1 MSGGSATAPDAA
13 TTAYRGLRA
22 QVLERPVGAARRREL
37 TAVTDAWL
45 ADLFA
50 AAGAPS
56 RDVALVATGGYGR
69 GELAAGS
76 DLDVLLLYRDGALA
90 PSDVEQLADAIWYP
104 IWDARIR
111 LDHSV
116 RTIVES
122 RRMAH
127 RDLWVLLGLLDARTV
142 AGDSAVTKALVASVL
157 ADWRALAA
165 TRLPDLRASV
175 EQRLARSGE
184 CAHLLEPD
192 VKDSYGGL
200 RDATVLRAIAASWIT
215 DVPHDR
221 IDAPSAL
228 LLDVRDALH
237 TVTGRATDR
246 LVQQE
251 QPAVAQVLGM
261 SDEDALLRAVSSA
274 ARSIA
279 YASELTWHRAT
290 RLLRTSSRVRRI
302 GPERTPLVD
311 GVVVQDGEV
320 VLAADAR
327 PDRDPTLVLRAA
339 AAAAQ
344 VGLPLA
350 PRAVD
355 RLAVESAPMPVPW
368 PPQARDALVSLL
380 GAGRPAL
387 TVWEALDQAGVISH
401 LMPEWDVVRSAPQRN
416 PVHTFT
422 VDRHL
427 VEAAIAAAARARRV
441 SRPDLLIVGALLHDI
456 GKARP
461 GDHTDVGVD
470 LVARIG
476 PHLGFDADDTD
487 VLVDMVRF
495 HLLLPDVATRRDLDD
510 PATVALVADAVRT
523 HERLEL
529 LHALTEADAAA
540 TGPAAWSEWKEALI
554 RELVTRTHR
563 QLAGDPRPGTPNL
576 TATERE
582 LAGGSGVQM
591 FIEPGAPVS
600 VITVAAPDRVG
611 LLATVAGVLA
621 VHRLDV
627 RAADTETVGDRAVTV
642 WRVVPQYGDIP
653 AQDLLRDDLRR
664 ALDGSL
670 DISER
675 LARRE
680 ASRPP
685 VDRAPPWVGFVTGAS
700 ERASVLE
707 VRAHDAPGLLYRIGT
722 TLSAAAVSIL
732 AARVSTLGSEAVDVF
747 YVVESDGGGLLTTER
762 CDDVRRRVLAALT
775 PAD

>member
-1 MSGGSATAPDAA
+1 MAPRGG
-13 TTAYRGLRA
+13 YGELRA
-22 QVLERPVGAARRREL
+22 QVLERAVGPARRREL

-50 AAGAPS
+50 GSQAPT
-56 RDVALVATGGYGR
+56 RDVALVAVGGYGR

-90 PSDVEQLADAIWYP
+90 ASDVQRIADAIWYP
-104 IWDARIR
+104 IWDAGIR

-116 RTIVES
+116 RTLVES
-122 RRMAH
+122 RRLAH
-127 RDLWVLLGLLDARTV
+127 RDLWVLLGLLDARTI
-142 AGDSAVTKALVASVL
+142 AGDAEVTRSLVASVL

-175 EQRLARSGE
+175 DERLTRAGE

-192 VKDSYGGL
+192 IKDSYGGL
-200 RDATVLRAIAASWIT
+200 RDVTVLRAIAASWVT
-215 DVPHDR
+215 DVPHAR
-221 IDAPSAL
+221 IEQAAAL

-237 TVTGRATDR
+237 TVTGRATDK

-251 QPAVAQVLGM
+251 QQAVAQLLGLP
-261 SDEDALLRAVSSA
+261 DDDALLRAVSTA
-274 ARSIA
+274 ARTIA

-290 RLLRTSSRVRRI
+290 RLLRTSARI
-302 GPERTPLVD
+302 KRLGPERTPLVD

-368 PPQARDALVSLL
+368 PRQARDALVSLL

-387 TVWEALDQAGVISH
+387 TVWEALDQAGIISQ
-401 LMPEWDVVRSAPQRN
+401 LLPEWDVVRSAPQRN
-416 PVHTFT
+416 AVHTFT

-427 VEAAIAAAARARRV
+427 VEAAIAASARARRV

-461 GDHTDVGVD
+461 GDHTDVGID
-470 LVARIG
+470 LVANIG
-476 PHLGFDADDTD
+476 PHLGFDAEETA
-487 VLVDMVRF
+487 VLVDMVRY
-495 HLLLPDVATRRDLDD
+495 HLLLPDIATRRDLDD
-510 PATVALVADAVRT
+510 PATVALVAEAVRT

-540 TGPAAWSEWKEALI
+540 TGPAAWSDWKESLI
-554 RELVTRTHR
+554 RDLVTRTHR
-563 QLAGDPRPGTPNL
+563 QLAGDPAAAAPTLSP
-576 TATERE
+576 AERE
-582 LAGGSGVQM
+582 LAEGTGVQM
-591 FIEPGAPVS
+591 FIEPGAPMS

-664 ALDGSL
+664 ALDGTL
-670 DISER
+670 DIGER
-675 LARRE
+675 LRRRE
-680 ASRPP
+680 SSRTA
-685 VDRAPPWVGFVTGAS
+685 VTHAPPWARFIEGAS
-700 ERASVLE
+700 QRADVLE
-707 VRAHDAPGLLYRIGT
+707 VRAHDAPGLLHRIGT
-722 TLSAAAVSIL
+722 TLSQASVAIL

-747 YVVESDGGGLLTTER
+747 YVVESDGGGLLT
-762 CDDVRRRVLAALT
+762 DDRRRQVLERVLTALG
-775 PAD
+775 PIA